1 MVNVGIKLKSQ
12 RRKINWHIKNSC
24 LNSKYMIILKNMTEE
39 NINQGFRLK
48 TIYET
53 RNHFIEQKKKN
64 ESICKKHKKVCK
76 L

>member
-1 MVNVGIKLKSQ
+1 
-12 RRKINWHIKNSC
+12 
-24 LNSKYMIILKNMTEE
+24 MTEE

-48 TIYET
+48 TICET

-64 ESICKKHKKVCK
+64 ESICKKRKKVCK

>member
-1 MVNVGIKLKSQ
+1 
-12 RRKINWHIKNSC
+12 
-24 LNSKYMIILKNMTEE
+24 MIILKNMTEE

-53 RNHFIEQKKKN
+53 RHHFIEQKKKN